1 MTDLAI
7 ADIRLSILYCYQ
19 LLPLKIGISGY
30 YYLALLSSISSIEFA
45 NKYFRM
51 HKIEG
56 T

>member
-30 YYLALLSSISSIEFA
+30 YYLAFEIEFA